1 MRSGNSVQLFFMSL
15 FLQRI
20 RADSV
25 EDNLQSSAFLFL
37 KDCLQE
43 LENRGLQDQAAAQ
56 YTPVTAVVH
65 YNVQCVHCLKNLLD
79 IGTFYAITQYACGN
93 GISILCTVRK

>member
-1 MRSGNSVQLFFMSL
+1 MTDQAGIHRHEHFPILRLDDIDVGI
-15 FLQRI
+15 LQRI

-43 LENRGLQDQAAAQ
+43 LEDRGLQDQA
-56 YTPVTAVVH
+56 H
-65 YNVQCVHCLKNLLD
+65 YIRTLD
-79 IGTFYAITQYACGN
+79 YN
-93 GISILCTVRK
+93 TVGWLIRLWSYSLGFKSR